1 MTDMVV
7 YVLLYISLFFEVFV
21 LLVFL
26 ERRGE
31 ILPTKKKV
39 SLNKNDLPKATV
51 MIPVF
56 NEERTVVKTVNS
68 LLNLSYPKNKLEILI
83 IDDGSTDNTQGVLAQ
98 FKNHSQIKILSKEN
112 GGKFTALNY
121 GLGFA
126 TGDIIG
132 CLDADSY
139 VEHDALLHVA
149 EGFKDKETM
158 AVIPAIKI
166 GNPETILQH
175 TQAVE
180 YTLSILIRKVF
191 SWIGSV
197 FVTPGPFSFFR
208 KEVYSIVGP
217 YRHAHNTEDL
227 EICLRMQEK
236 HLRITNA
243 HDAVVFTISPR
254 NIKALYKQR
263 VRWIYGFLRNMKD
276 YYRSFFF
283 QKQHGNLGFFILP
296 ISTISIYSAIYFGIS
311 LVINTTI
318 SISKRIGEYAATG
331 LYFDFPSFDFNWF
344 YINTSVPVIVGVAM
358 ISLVFCM
365 LLAGLSIAKEKF
377 RISRGLVFY
386 ATVYGF
392 IATYWLMSAS
402 IKAFLAKK
410 PSWR

>member
-1 MTDMVV
+1 MTEMVV
-7 YVLLYISLFFEVFV
+7 YILLYISLFFEVFV

-31 ILPTKKKV
+31 ILPMKQKV
-39 SLNKNDLPKATV
+39 SPAKNNLPRATV

-56 NEERTVVKTVNS
+56 NEEKTVAKTINS
-68 LLNLSYPKNKLEILI
+68 LLELSYPKNKLEILI
-83 IDDGSTDNTQGVLAQ
+83 IDDGSTDNTQGALKQ
-98 FKNHSQIKILSKEN
+98 FQNHPQIRILSKEN

-121 GLGFA
+121 GLQFA
-126 TGDIIG
+126 SGDIIG

-139 VEHDALLHVA
+139 VEKDALLHIA
-149 EGFKDKETM
+149 EGFEDTQVM

-180 YTLSILIRKVF
+180 YTLSIFIRKVF

-208 KEVYSIVGP
+208 REVYSIVGP

-227 EICLRMQEK
+227 EICLRMQEQ
-236 HLRITNA
+236 HLKIVNA
-243 HDAVVFTISPR
+243 HDAVVYTISPR
-254 NIKALYKQR
+254 TLKTLYKQR

-283 QKQHGNLGFFILP
+283 RKQHGNLGFFILP

-311 LVINTTI
+311 LAINTTI

-331 LYFDFPSFDFNWF
+331 LYFDFPSFEFNWF
-344 YINTSVPVIVGVAM
+344 YVNTSVPVIVGVAM
-358 ISLVFCM
+358 LSLVFCM
-365 LLAGLSIAKEKF
+365 LLAGLAISKEKF
-377 RISRGLVFY
+377 RISRGLLFY
-386 ATVYGF
+386 ASLYGF
-392 IATYWLMSAS
+392 IATYWLISAS

-410 PSWR
+410 PAWR